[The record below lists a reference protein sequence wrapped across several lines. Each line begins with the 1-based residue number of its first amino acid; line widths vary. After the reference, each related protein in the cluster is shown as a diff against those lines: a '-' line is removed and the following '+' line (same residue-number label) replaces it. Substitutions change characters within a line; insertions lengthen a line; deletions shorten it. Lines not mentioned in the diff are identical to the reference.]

1 MIIVIHK
8 VSQTGG
14 IEDNTGDKN
23 EKSGGKQ
30 ITLKKQ
36 VTKLVVSSKLVIREF
51 HPQFALATPL
61 MLFIFFIVSRLVNIR
76 SCKSSELIPSFMK
89 WYTILLT
96 LQVLSKLG
104 MKQQLENQ
112 ARAQRKDNSIYTKQ
126 INCPCPCNDFLHG

>member
-1 MIIVIHK
+1 
-8 VSQTGG
+8 
-14 IEDNTGDKN
+14 
-23 EKSGGKQ
+23 
-30 ITLKKQ
+30 
-36 VTKLVVSSKLVIREF
+36 
-51 HPQFALATPL
+51 

-126 INCPCPCNDFLHG
+126 LTAHVHVIIFCMVNCMVIHALPMSMQCFFWVEFFCNFVF